1 MTRYLLDTCVVLWW
15 LSDPEGLRDEAR
27 SAIGNPRNL
36 VCFSAVA
43 MFEIAAKQAKGTL
56 RIEGDFPSRVA
67 VCRFEPLPLT
77 VPHAQYVSLLPFHH
91 KDPFDRLLIAQACV
105 EGLTL
110 ITRDADVVKY
120 DVSTLLA

>member
-1 MTRYLLDTCVVLWW
+1 MTRYLLDRCVVLWW
-15 LSDPEGLRDEAR
+15 LSDPEGLREEAR

-67 VCRFEPLPLT
+67 AFRLALPP
-77 VPHAQYVSLLPFHH
+77 V
-91 KDPFDRLLIAQACV
+91 
-105 EGLTL
+105 GLNH
-110 ITRDADVVKY
+110 
-120 DVSTLLA
+120 SP